1 MIEWFFI
8 CFDLL
13 LIEYF
18 VCLVCAWLS
27 VEMEIE
33 VVGMDDCWV
42 FHLFSLTIDRI
53 LCVCWCPLKWK

>member
-1 MIEWFFI
+1 MIEWLFI

-42 FHLFSLTIDRI
+42 FHLFSLTID
-53 LCVCWCPLKWK
+53 